1 MKKLIFIMIVG
12 ICFTQTYEDLVILKN
27 GSEIHGIIIEQ
38 KPNEYIKIQSGQN
51 VFVFQMDE
59 IEVMKK
65 EIISNEDVS
74 NNKSESNIFDKNH
87 SIGIGIGTNKSFNI
101 LQYTYDLKL
110 SDNAA
115 LFALLGYGNIFGLGI
130 TWQSNYNDDG
140 FMVGWS
146 GGMDVEGASFG
157 SLSLSYQWRLKN
169 SSNFISLGLSSN
181 ASVVTEYDW
190 YYDEYVESTYT
201 FVLPIISF
209 DKRF

>member
-1 MKKLIFIMIVG
+1 MKQLIFIMIVG
-12 ICFTQTYEDLVILKN
+12 ICFTQTYEDVVILKN

-51 VFVFQMDE
+51 IFVFQMDE

-65 EIISNEDVS
+65 EIVSNEDFS
-74 NNKSESNIFDKNH
+74 NDKSESNIFDKNH
-87 SIGIGIGTNKSFNI
+87 SIGIGFGTNKSFNI

-110 SDNAA
+110 SDNSA

-146 GGMDVEGASFG
+146 GGMDVEGDSFG
-157 SLSLSYQWRLKN
+157 SLSLSYQWRFN
-169 SSNFISLGLSSN
+169 NTSNFISLGLSSN

-190 YYDEYVESTYT
+190 YYDDDVETTYT
-201 FVLPIISF
+201 FVMPIISF